1 MPREFTRAERV
12 SDSVQQELATLIR
25 SEVRDPRVGM
35 VNVTEVQISRDLAY
49 GKVFVNFVGERDQD
63 QIDEAMAALNGASGY
78 LRKLLGASIQ
88 LRIVPKLIFI
98 FDETGRRG
106 QHLSALIDLAISKE
120 MPADDA
126 DVEDTDQQGSQL
138 QDSQL
143 QDSQLQ
149 DIDQQDLES
158 DSEEA

>member
-49 GKVFVNFVGERDQD
+49 GKVFVSFVGERDQD
-63 QIDEAMAALNGASGY
+63 QIDEAMDALNGASGY

-88 LRIVPKLIFI
+88 LRIVPKLNFI

-120 MPADDA
+120 VPADDA
-126 DVEDTDQQGSQL
+126 DQ
-138 QDSQL
+138 QDS
-143 QDSQLQ
+143 
-149 DIDQQDLES
+149 DQKDLES

>member
-12 SDSVQQELATLIR
+12 SDAVQQELAALIR

-35 VNVTEVQISRDLAY
+35 VNLTEVQISRDLAY
-49 GKVFVNFVGERDQD
+49 GKVFVNFVGDRDQD
-63 QIDEAMAALNGASGY
+63 QIDEGIAALNGASGY

-126 DVEDTDQQGSQL
+126 GSEETA
-138 QDSQL
+138 
-143 QDSQLQ
+143 
-149 DIDQQDLES
+149 QQDLES

>member
-1 MPREFTRAERV
+1 
-12 SDSVQQELATLIR
+12 
-25 SEVRDPRVGM
+25 M

-49 GKVFVNFVGERDQD
+49 GKVFVNFVGDREQE

-88 LRIVPKLIFI
+88 LRIVPKLNFI

-120 MPADDA
+120 MPADA
-126 DVEDTDQQGSQL
+126 AGQQDTDQK
-138 QDSQL
+138 
-143 QDSQLQ
+143 
-149 DIDQQDLES
+149 DLES

>member
-49 GKVFVNFVGERDQD
+49 GKVLVNFVGDREQE

-88 LRIVPKLIFI
+88 LRIVTKLNFI

-126 DVEDTDQQGSQL
+126 GQQDTDQK
-138 QDSQL
+138 
-143 QDSQLQ
+143 
-149 DIDQQDLES
+149 DLES
-158 DSEEA
+158 VSEEA

>member
-35 VNVTEVQISRDLAY
+35 VNVTEVQISSDLAY
-49 GKVFVNFVGERDQD
+49 GKVFVNFVGDREQE

-88 LRIVPKLIFI
+88 LRIVPKLNFI

-126 DVEDTDQQGSQL
+126 GQQDTDPK
-138 QDSQL
+138 
-143 QDSQLQ
+143 
-149 DIDQQDLES
+149 DLES

>member
-1 MPREFTRAERV
+1 
-12 SDSVQQELATLIR
+12 
-25 SEVRDPRVGM
+25 M

-88 LRIVPKLIFI
+88 LRIVPKLKFI

-120 MPADDA
+120 MPQMMQ
-126 DVEDTDQQGSQL
+126 TTRQDQK
-138 QDSQL
+138 
-143 QDSQLQ
+143 
-149 DIDQQDLES
+149 DLES

>member
-49 GKVFVNFVGERDQD
+49 GKVFVNFVGDREQE

-126 DVEDTDQQGSQL
+126 DLEDTDQQGSQL
-138 QDSQL
+138 QDPQL
-143 QDSQLQ
+143 QDPQLQ

>member
-49 GKVFVNFVGERDQD
+49 GKVFVNFVGDREQE

-120 MPADDA
+120 MPSDDA
-126 DVEDTDQQGSQL
+126 DIETPNL
-138 QDSQL
+138 QDSDQ
-143 QDSQLQ
+143 QDSDIQDSHLQ
-149 DIDQQDLES
+149 ATDQQDLES